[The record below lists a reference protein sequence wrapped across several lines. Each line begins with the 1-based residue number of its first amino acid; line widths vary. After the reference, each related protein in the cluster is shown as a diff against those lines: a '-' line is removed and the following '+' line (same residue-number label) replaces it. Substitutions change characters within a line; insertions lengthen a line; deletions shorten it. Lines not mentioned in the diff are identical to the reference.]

1 MFSFAT
7 DARPLEGRPNG
18 FTVEALA
25 SVLPQ
30 RWVLDAIRA
39 CGRRSERVRL
49 LPDVLTAW
57 VVILLGLF
65 RRRSYVNLLEMLF
78 EGGHHRGLWAG
89 AGIPTTSAL
98 VKARD
103 RLGAEPLRHLFE
115 QSAAAWVEQ
124 VPGAYFAGRRVF
136 AMDGST
142 LKVPDTARN
151 RKRFGLPGSRRGR
164 ANYPQLRMVCLR
176 DVGSRLALAVRFG
189 VFRRG
194 EVSLARR
201 LLKRIPAGSLL
212 LLDRCYLSYDLLHDL
227 YEQGVD
233 FLVRVKIGLKAT
245 VHTPLG
251 PGDAIVSIDIPRGWR
266 SRRRDMPHEW
276 LLREIRYL
284 PPKGTEPVRL
294 FTSLMLSEEVS
305 RRQLADLYP
314 QRWQEEIAYDELKV
328 HQLDSTTITKPTHLR
343 SLSPKRVE
351 QELYG
356 LLIAHN
362 AVRFTMALAAERVDC
377 HPHRLS
383 FTVALTRI
391 REAVP
396 AMMAAATRRLAERYG
411 RLLDA
416 IARARVPWR
425 PGRSHPRTVKTK
437 MSGYPRSS
445 STTRPR
451 RRIAMA

>member
-1 MFSFAT
+1 MLSFASE
-7 DARPLEGRPNG
+7 AHALEGRPSG

-39 CGRRSERVRL
+39 CGRRSQRVRL

-57 VVILLGLF
+57 TVILLGLF

-78 EGGHHRGLWAG
+78 EAGHHRGLWAG
-89 AGIPTTSAL
+89 AGTPTTSAL

-103 RLGAEPLRHLFE
+103 RLGTEPLRHLFE
-115 QSAAAWVEQ
+115 RSAAAWVEQ
-124 VPGAYFAGRRVF
+124 APGSYFAGRRVF
-136 AMDGST
+136 AVDGST
-142 LKVPDTARN
+142 LKVPDTALN
-151 RKRFGLPGSRRGR
+151 RKHFGLPGSRRGR
-164 ANYPQLRMVCLR
+164 ANYPQLRLVCLR
-176 DVGSRLALAVRFG
+176 DVGSRMALAARFG

-194 EVSLARR
+194 EVTLARK
-201 LLKRIPAGSLL
+201 LLKCIPAGSLVL
-212 LLDRCYLSYDLLHDL
+212 FDRCFLSYDLLHDL
-227 YEQGVD
+227 YEQGID
-233 FLVRVKIGLKAT
+233 FLVRAKAGHKAT
-245 VHTPLG
+245 VLTPLG
-251 PGDAIVSIDIPRGWR
+251 PGDAIVSIAIPRQWR
-266 SRRRDMPHEW
+266 SRRPDMPRQW

-284 PPKGTEPVRL
+284 PPKGTEEVRL
-294 FTSLMLSEEVS
+294 FTTLTLSEEIS

-343 SLSPKRVE
+343 SLSPERVE

-362 AVRFTMALAAERVDC
+362 AVRFTMAIAAERVDC
-377 HPHRLS
+377 HPHRLG
-383 FTVALTRI
+383 FTAALARI

-396 AMMAAATRRLAERYG
+396 AMMSAATGRLVERYT

-425 PGRSHPRTVKTK
+425 PGRSHPRAVKTK
-437 MSGYPRSS
+437 MSGYPRRSYDM
-445 STTRPR
+445 T
-451 RRIAMA
+451 